1 MLIVYI
7 VHIYNKRKAK
17 MSICSIFCVEVGEK
31 ICYKCISS
39 ENDISKS
46 VEDKLLVNE
55 DALQEG

>member
-1 MLIVYI
+1 
-7 VHIYNKRKAK
+7 